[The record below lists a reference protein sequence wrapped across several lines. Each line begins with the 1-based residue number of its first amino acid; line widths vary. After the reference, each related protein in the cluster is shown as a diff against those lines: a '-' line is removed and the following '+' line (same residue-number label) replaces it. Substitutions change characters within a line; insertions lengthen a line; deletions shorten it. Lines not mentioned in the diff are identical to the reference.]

1 MSRVRIASPALKNQE
16 IQKVYQESFMYILY
30 ILLMVV
36 EKTEVSGKLDGR
48 TCKSKLP
55 QRAIAR
61 NRQLKAELRQN

>member
-36 EKTEVSGKLDGR
+36 EKTEVSGKLDCR

-61 NRQLKAELRQN
+61 KTQSKASIGHN